1 MLAAR
6 TRRPVLGTLGGLL
19 PLSMADESK
28 AAASASGEDDTT
40 LSSTTVDTMLPTA
53 LDFAACAGLVSGQ
66 SADTPG
72 FTKHVPFA
80 LTPSK
85 VHTVVRL
92 RSRVY
97 PTLQFASRE
106 RSCRSAVLLL
116 LRCVRARPIVPL
128 TRVAAVDVCATSSA
142 GRASSWQSAS
152 CARTRSSRTLPA
164 ATTSGWWRRWRGER
178 ARAAHVARGHH
189 EDVDAR
195 VHQHAG
201 RTAAADEFS
210 GHLLDIL
217 KRVHSEGITQV

>member
-1 MLAAR
+1 
-6 TRRPVLGTLGGLL
+6 
-19 PLSMADESK
+19 MADESK

-97 PTLQFASRE
+97 PHVT
-106 RSCRSAVLLL
+106 
-116 LRCVRARPIVPL
+116 VRFPRTELPVCC
-128 TRVAAVDVCATSSA
+128 VAAAALCAGPTN
-142 GRASSWQSAS
+142 
-152 CARTRSSRTLPA
+152 C
-164 ATTSGWWRRWRGER
+164 
-178 ARAAHVARGHH
+178 AAHACCG
-189 EDVDAR
+189 
-195 VHQHAG
+195 G
-201 RTAAADEFS
+201 
-210 GHLLDIL
+210 
-217 KRVHSEGITQV
+217 